1 MNSHCV
7 RVRAQHSGPCSN
19 AYSSRPIFCEDAQAG
34 SPAAVSPHAC
44 GDFARRQPGWRSH
57 RPQSSIKVPTLP
69 DFSERLKWAQESE
82 TLGFP
87 LSVHPLELAE
97 PFFRSLRQSIVP
109 ASVGK
114 KSSVL
119 SPAAACGDFASRQ
132 PGRRSHRLSPRSSVL
147 DMAAHVGKK
156 IYMKGWPVTRKEV
169 LTREGEE
176 MEFFTFED
184 KTGIFETVFFPK
196 PFRRFCQDLDMSHAY
211 LLHGQVESEFDV
223 VSLNVDY
230 AYRVPKSREP

>member
-1 MNSHCV
+1 MAPAPLESFKTEHMQI
-7 RVRAQHSGPCSN
+7 AAFHSR
-19 AYSSRPIFCEDAQAG
+19 Y
-34 SPAAVSPHAC
+34 
-44 GDFARRQPGWRSH
+44 
-57 RPQSSIKVPTLP
+57 SIKVPALP
-69 DFSERLKWAQESE
+69 DFSDRLKWAHESE

-97 PFFRSLRQSIVP
+97 PFFRSLRAAGPQPRLALLSAAPLTANKLCAIVP
-109 ASVGK
+109 AS
-114 KSSVL
+114 
-119 SPAAACGDFASRQ
+119 
-132 PGRRSHRLSPRSSVL
+132 

-156 IYMKGWPVTRKEV
+156 IRMKGWPVTRKEV

-196 PFRRFCQDLDMSHAY
+196 PFRRFCQELDMSHAY
-211 LLHGQVESEFDV
+211 LLHGRVESEFDV

-230 AYRVPKSREP
+230 AYRVNI